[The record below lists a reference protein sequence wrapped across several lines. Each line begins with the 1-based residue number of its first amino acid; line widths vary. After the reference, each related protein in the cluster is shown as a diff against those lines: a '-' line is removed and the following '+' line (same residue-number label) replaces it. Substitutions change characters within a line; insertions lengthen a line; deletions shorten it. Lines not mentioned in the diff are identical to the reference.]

1 MAAAANRRVRAGLSH
16 LDGGG
21 RARMVDTGEK
31 PVTSRRAVAEARVR
45 MSAATARLVRKGGT
59 RKGDVMGVARLAG
72 IMAAKRA
79 PDLVPLC
86 HPVAL
91 TDVDVEARAGRDGVR
106 IRATARAVDRTGVEM
121 EAMVAAAV
129 AALTVYDMVK
139 GHDRSAE
146 VVGVRLLE
154 KSGGK
159 SGTWRRPSASRS

>member
-1 MAAAANRRVRAGLSH
+1 MAVPVRRKRGGRLSH
-16 LDGGG
+16 LDAGG
-21 RARMVDTGEK
+21 RARMVDTGGK
-31 PVTSRRAVAEARVR
+31 PVSDRRAVAEARVR
-45 MSAATARLVRKGGT
+45 MAPATARLVRAGGT
-59 RKGDVMGVARLAG
+59 RKGDVLGTARLAG
-72 IMAAKRA
+72 VMAAKRTS
-79 PDLVPLC
+79 DLVPLC

-91 TDVDVEARAGRDGVR
+91 TDVDVEAVAGPGGVR

-146 VVGVRLLE
+146 VAGVRLLE

-159 SGTWRRPSASRS
+159 SGTWRRTSASRS